1 MNFQITLFELMNNP
15 PVKEDQIDKPEDLPV
30 AAPGE
35 RVLTIP
41 GNVWETRCVHCVHKN
56 AEKNVPVPAWAA
68 FKYRYDKILPCRIMG
83 ICRANDRPGEC
94 MSFAP
99 RSDCSGIC
107 ATCEH
112 NNPFFDGFCTKADHA
127 PERRVFYWMDYG
139 GDARNVDYWG
149 RHALSVCDDYE
160 PNEFVRRKRN
170 HE

>member
-1 MNFQITLFELMNNP
+1 MFNQITIDELLATS
-15 PVKEDQIDKPEDLPV
+15 KPLITAETMDAPV

-41 GNVWETRCVHCVHKN
+41 DDVWETRCIHCVHKN
-56 AEKNVPVPAWAA
+56 AEKNVPLPAWAA
-68 FKYRYDKILPCRIMG
+68 FKHRYNAILPCQIMG
-83 ICRANDRPGEC
+83 ISRTHDRPGEC

-99 RSDCSGIC
+99 KSSCYGIC

-112 NNPFFDGFCTKADHA
+112 NNSFTDGFCMKKDHA
-127 PERRVFYWMDYG
+127 PQRRVFYGKDYG
-139 GDARNVDYWG
+139 GDAKKIDYWG

-160 PNEFVRRKRN
+160 PDELVRRNMN